1 VDHAYRNHRRG
12 NAQMIVLTGLTPK
25 QKQIC
30 QSLWELDSLAKV
42 EAFCVLGGPEVRAMR
57 DYLVA
62 AVLDER
68 TDVSNEVKE
77 WLTTL

>member
-1 VDHAYRNHRRG
+1 
-12 NAQMIVLTGLTPK
+12 MIVLSGLTPI

-30 QSLWELDSLAKV
+30 QTLWELDDLKKV
-42 EAFCVLGGPEVRAMR
+42 EAFCILGGAEVRAMR

-68 TDVSNEVKE
+68 NDVSNEVKD

>member
-1 VDHAYRNHRRG
+1 
-12 NAQMIVLTGLTPK
+12 MIVLTGLTVK
-25 QKQIC
+25 QKAIC
-30 QSLWELDSLAKV
+30 QRLWELDDLAKV
-42 EAFCVLGGPEVRAMR
+42 EAFCILGGPEVRAMR

-68 TDVSNEVKE
+68 KEVSNEVKE

>member
-1 VDHAYRNHRRG
+1 
-12 NAQMIVLTGLTPK
+12 MIVLSGLTPI
-25 QKQIC
+25 QKEIC
-30 QSLWELDSLAKV
+30 QTLWELDDLEKV

-68 TDVSNEVKE
+68 KDVSNDVKE